1 MLKNQNFQKKRVLY
15 TCALF
20 FLLPGLFTGVKATPC
35 IQAWSSLVE
44 CERSPNSDHPFSS
57 SLGFELVPTC
67 TCEFAISFVQYD
79 GNNVIYTICVD
90 PCEDMTTGH
99 SWTVFQGANV
109 VSTSTDYEPCFTI
122 TGGSN
127 GFTVQHIY
135 DGDTCSVG
143 PFSVFPDNLC
153 PTELAVDLYN
163 DFCTYGL
170 GGDLLWNLIGT
181 NTDVYVDWGDGTTEI
196 IPYGQPFF
204 HQYPTDGIFTACF
217 TYTTMSEA
225 MITCC
230 YRFVIP
236 PIVCCTTA
244 DFTFQQ
250 KETSVSCFNPEYY
263 IQADC
268 QLLGANQHTWI
279 FENGDTLVN
288 SGILTFDD
296 LIFTDWVNFDGD
308 VCVNHIVVCCG
319 DTLSV
324 TKCLPHPPGAY
335 LGLPGEDRRLT
346 DQIPNPIWGPRVVNF
361 IRNWSH
367 DLSVPLLIDGRL
379 ILDLDQV
386 FLGGWWNMGDES
398 EILNEHHLFGLWGTT
413 LQSAGRIQKACC
425 KWLGVS
431 NFGFTRTT
439 WVDATVS
446 DAYYA
451 LHYPSLTSVDPPRL
465 TMRNSHLLVN
475 YYGIKS
481 VSQPIH
487 VHQFH
492 GNEIIGADHDLVFCD
507 CDAVNA
513 IDFRQISTAHTITF
527 PDSGPSNLI
536 RDYEQGFHFHNA
548 NLDVQNFDVFE
559 LQQYNPIP
567 SVPNNPNAND
577 AGIGIDFQMWHGAV
591 GRLAMDHMNFVALS
605 DELGASSTAVR
616 ALNTNGHFNLSA
628 SPLTPG
634 NITVLN
640 TQTGYR
646 IDLDEGSTMNGGIRH
661 NDLSTGESAI
671 GVTVRGSANNVLTI
685 RENEI
690 VNNGGST
697 INAQAISMVSFPEN
711 VQDFNI
717 RHNHIVAQNA
727 PGGAA
732 IHLMRVRG
740 AEVENNTIDNGASTV
755 DGILIRQG
763 GSHQV
768 ACNQVVDY
776 QNAVA
781 AEQSTGNTY
790 SANHMQFNRWSMRFS
805 GNNDNMLGTNTEW
818 NTFEAANF
826 EEVLFA
832 TTDCVTG
839 AQDHTRY
846 NSWLGQNGVEVEH
859 VWPPNAPF
867 CRFNHPPTAP
877 VGSIHRPQVDPNQ
890 LMVANGAATIPL
902 PNGYCANPGGPT
914 GGGGG
919 ELTNPGA
926 EGMYLALL
934 TDTTLTAGYTAA
946 QMADLHRVIWT
957 LLQANPGWVST
968 HPEFAAFQSTQTG
981 GFAAEMAAYQAAL
994 AQYTAD
1000 LTGQQAAMTADRT
1013 VLDSLQTLIQ
1023 QLYAQ
1028 AAAATDSLAEAT
1040 LLAQAAAVVTQAEGI
1055 ANALATQAA
1064 ANAQTNQ
1071 ATLAAL
1077 ASDLAAIN
1085 TTAPH
1090 EVWTLTLETILLD
1103 VISGLPLSPT
1113 QAQSLRSIAQLCMAD
1128 GSSAVVLARGA
1139 CLALLGEVYDDT
1151 GCQPAFQGGGSSARV
1166 ATELTA
1172 SPNPA
1177 NGQVLVSW
1185 NPDQVSDQITLEVT
1199 DMTGRNVYREDRLD
1213 GTAGMISLTTATWP
1227 TGTVVVH
1234 LIHDTGMEVMPLQIA
1249 R

>member
-1 MLKNQNFQKKRVLY
+1 M
-15 TCALF
+15 
-20 FLLPGLFTGVKATPC
+20 
-35 IQAWSSLVE
+35 
-44 CERSPNSDHPFSS
+44 DH
-57 SLGFELVPTC
+57 
-67 TCEFAISFVQYD
+67 A
-79 GNNVIYTICVD
+79 
-90 PCEDMTTGH
+90 
-99 SWTVFQGANV
+99 
-109 VSTSTDYEPCFTI
+109 PCFTI
-122 TGGSN
+122 TGVQN

-135 DGDTCSVG
+135 DGDTCMVG
-143 PFSVFPDNLC
+143 PFSVFPDGLC
-153 PTELAVDLYN
+153 PPELAVDLYN
-163 DFCTYGL
+163 DICTYGL
-170 GGDLLWNLIGT
+170 GGDLLWNLVGN
-181 NTDVYVDWGDGTTEI
+181 NTDVYVDWGDGTSEI
-196 IPYGQPFF
+196 LPYGQPFF

-217 TYTTMSEA
+217 TYMTNGEA

-236 PIVCCTTA
+236 PIECCPTA

-250 KETSVSCFNPEYY
+250 KETSRSCVNPEYY

-296 LIFTDWVNFDGD
+296 LIFTDWVNLDGN
-308 VCVNHIVVCCG
+308 VCVTHIVVCCG

-324 TKCLPHPPGAY
+324 TRCLPHPPGAY
-335 LGLPGEDRRLT
+335 LGLPDEERRLS
-346 DQIPNPIWGPRVVNF
+346 DLIPNPVWGPRVVDF
-361 IRNWSH
+361 IKQWSH
-367 DLSVPLLIDGRL
+367 DLNVPLLIDGRL
-379 ILDLDQV
+379 ILDLDDFFV
-386 FLGGWWNMGDES
+386 GGWWNMGDES
-398 EILNEHHLFGLWGTT
+398 EIFNEASLFVLNGTT
-413 LQSAGRIQKACC
+413 LQSAGRIGKLCC
-425 KWLGVS
+425 KWFGVN
-431 NFGFTRTT
+431 NFGYTRTT

-451 LHYPSLTSVDPPRL
+451 LHYPSLTSIDPPRL

-481 VSQPIH
+481 VHQPIH

-513 IDFRQISTAHTITF
+513 IDFRDVSTAHTITF

-536 RDYEQGFHFHNA
+536 KDYEQGFHFDNA

-567 SVPNNPNAND
+567 SVPNNPSAND
-577 AGIGIDFQMWHGAV
+577 AGIGIDFFMDHGTV

-605 DELGASSTAVR
+605 DELGASSMAVR
-616 ALNTNGHFNLSA
+616 ALNTNGHFNLAA
-628 SPLTPG
+628 SPQTPG
-634 NITVLN
+634 NIAVLN
-640 TQTGYR
+640 TQNGYR
-646 IDLDEGSTMNGGIRH
+646 IDLENGSTMNGGIRH

-671 GVTVRGSANNVLTI
+671 AVVVRASANNTLTI
-685 RENEI
+685 RDNEI
-690 VNNGGST
+690 VNNGGNT
-697 INAQAISMVSFPEN
+697 VNAQAISLVSFPEN

-732 IHLMRVRG
+732 IHLLRVRG

-776 QNAVA
+776 QNGVA

-846 NSWLGQNGVEVEH
+846 NSWLGQNGVEARH
-859 VWPPNAPF
+859 ADSNPTGNAPF
-867 CRFNHPPTAP
+867 CRFNHPPAVP
-877 VGSIHRPQVDPNQ
+877 VGSIHRPAVDPNQ
-890 LMVANGAATIPL
+890 LMWPNGPISAL
-902 PNGYCANPGGPT
+902 PSGYCANPGGPT

-946 QMADLHRVIWT
+946 QMADLNRVIWT
-957 LLQANPGWVST
+957 LLQANPSWVSA

-981 GFAAEMAAYQAAL
+981 GFAAEMADYQAAL

-1000 LTGQQAAMTADRT
+1000 LTAQQAAMAADQT
-1013 VLDSLQTLIQ
+1013 ILDSLQTLIQ
-1023 QLYAQ
+1023 QLYEQ
-1028 AAAATDSLAEAT
+1028 AASEPDSATAAGI
-1040 LLAQAAAVVTQAEGI
+1040 LAQAGIVVTQAETVAGI
-1055 ANALATQAA
+1055 LAAQSAANALV
-1064 ANAQTNQ
+1064 NQ
-1071 ATLAAL
+1071 ASLAVL
-1077 ASDLAAIN
+1077 ASDLAAIS

-1090 EVWTLTLETILLD
+1090 EVWTLAVETILLD
-1103 VISGLPLSPT
+1103 VITGQPLSPT
-1113 QAQSLRSIAQLCMAD
+1113 QAQSLRSIAQICMDD

-1139 CLALLGEVYDDT
+1139 CLAMLGEVYDDT
-1151 GCQPAFQGGGSSARV
+1151 GCIPAFQGGGSTSRV
-1166 ATELTA
+1166 ATALTV

-1185 NPDQVSDQITLEVT
+1185 NPDRVSDLVTLEVA
-1199 DMTGRNVYREDRLD
+1199 DMTGRMVFRQAKLD
-1213 GTAGMISLTTATWP
+1213 GQSGMISLSTANWP
-1227 TGTVVVH
+1227 VGTVVVR